1 MLTGVLIRIVNAG
14 RQELWRVKELL
25 EHAFL
30 ENTPKLRGCQRHV
43 VQSVGNSGVTNY
55 QDDY

>member
-1 MLTGVLIRIVNAG
+1 MLTGVLIHIINVG
-14 RQELWRVKELL
+14 RQELWGVKELL

-43 VQSVGNSGVTNY
+43 FHSVGNPGVTNF